1 MNDRQ
6 SRSTTQRETS
16 QILDTVRA
24 PNLIL
29 FDASKKELFHPS
41 SGYKKLA
48 RQLRSTCKIET
59 NKTDLSSDR
68 IQHATVIVFAG
79 IRERFSS
86 TEFST
91 LKEYIHS
98 GGSVLLMLGEG
109 GEQKFDTNL
118 NIWLKD
124 YGISINSD
132 SVIRTVYHK
141 YHHPKEVLISNGVIN
156 REIARAACVMSGKKE
171 VAPETSGSGPNKP
184 PQTFERDQRG
194 LTFVYPYG
202 ATLNVKKP
210 SAPIL
215 STGFISFPV
224 NRAIAAVWQEGS
236 VSAPSSAVQSGRL
249 MVMGSGQCFT
259 DEWIDKEENSKL
271 QEIIFRWLLGDAS
284 IQLDPVDAEDPDIYD
299 YNRLPDTQALSE
311 RLRSCM
317 QESEDLPKDFTQLFD
332 SSLFKFD
339 TSLIS
344 QAVSLYSELGIKK
357 EPLSLISPQFE
368 LPLPALKPAVFN
380 PILRELPFPA
390 LDQFDLDEHFASQH
404 LRLAQLTNKCSDDD
418 LEYYIKE
425 AADIL
430 GILPKLEPE
439 CSDAKHVLEFIF
451 TKIVK
456 FKKMNHENEAAVQF
470 ASGISN
476 DLPKEGLVFADSAR
490 RNEDANRD

>member
-1 MNDRQ
+1 
-6 SRSTTQRETS
+6 
-16 QILDTVRA
+16 
-24 PNLIL
+24 
-29 FDASKKELFHPS
+29 
-41 SGYKKLA
+41 
-48 RQLRSTCKIET
+48 
-59 NKTDLSSDR
+59 
-68 IQHATVIVFAG
+68 
-79 IRERFSS
+79 
-86 TEFST
+86 
-91 LKEYIHS
+91 
-98 GGSVLLMLGEG
+98 
-109 GEQKFDTNL
+109 
-118 NIWLKD
+118 
-124 YGISINSD
+124 
-132 SVIRTVYHK
+132 
-141 YHHPKEVLISNGVIN
+141 
-156 REIARAACVMSGKKE
+156 MSGKKE

-284 IQLDPVDAEDPDIYD
+284 IQFDPVDAEDPDIYD

-357 EPLSLISPQFE
+357 EPLSLISPQ
-368 LPLPALKPAVFN
+368 V
-380 PILRELPFPA
+380 
-390 LDQFDLDEHFASQH
+390 S
-404 LRLAQLTNKCSDDD
+404 
-418 LEYYIKE
+418 
-425 AADIL
+425 
-430 GILPKLEPE
+430 
-439 CSDAKHVLEFIF
+439 FIF
-451 TKIVK
+451 YNSLYQNLI
-456 FKKMNHENEAAVQF
+456 FLRSF
-470 ASGISN
+470 
-476 DLPKEGLVFADSAR
+476 
-490 RNEDANRD
+490 